1 MDLQEFFTQI
11 PKAANA
17 FSGGADSAFLMW
29 AAKQY
34 GCDARAYYVKTAF
47 QPEFELEDARRL
59 AGELEI
65 PMKVVGMDILSVPEA
80 ADNGPDRC
88 YYCKRALFTCLRMRP
103 GRTDIQFFWTA
114 RTLLMRQATVRN
126 AGAAGTGCTL
136 AAERVRPY
144 KIRGQKAF
152 RTGWT
157 FHMEEAAYACL
168 ATRIPPERG
177 SGPEIWKGWNR
188 PSL

>member
-1 MDLQEFFTQI
+1 
-11 PKAANA
+11 
-17 FSGGADSAFLMW
+17 MW

-88 YYCKRALFTCLRMRP
+88 YYCKRALFTCLR
-103 GRTDIQFFWTA
+103 DAA
-114 RTLLMRQATVRN
+114 RRR
-126 AGAAGTGCTL
+126 
-136 AAERVRPY
+136 
-144 KIRGQKAF
+144 
-152 RTGWT
+152 
-157 FHMEEAAYACL
+157 
-168 ATRIPPERG
+168 
-177 SGPEIWKGWNR
+177 
-188 PSL
+188 